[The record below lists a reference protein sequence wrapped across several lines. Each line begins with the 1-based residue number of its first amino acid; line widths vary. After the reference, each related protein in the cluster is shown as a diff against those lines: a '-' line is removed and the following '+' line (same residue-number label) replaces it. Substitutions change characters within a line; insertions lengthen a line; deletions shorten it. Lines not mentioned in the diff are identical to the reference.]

1 MEVIE
6 DVKKSSPSRPTAR
19 SSSFDCD
26 PSAIDALLGVVS
38 KSGIKAN
45 SRLKTTSVM
54 QPLSG
59 LSGRLSQ
66 RESDFT
72 LPPGGSSEARGGY
85 DPFCR
90 SPKLR
95 IDMPEAPAKQES
107 RDTKDSRWG
116 PPCYTDS
123 RWGPPCYTEQ
133 LLRLLDRQQAWYDAQ
148 QQAARAAEQ
157 LLSLCEHHQQQW
169 LQANPQNQPAPL
181 PTQPAPL
188 PTQPASL
195 QT

>member
-6 DVKKSSPSRPTAR
+6 DVKKSSPSRATAR

-38 KSGIKAN
+38 KSGIK
-45 SRLKTTSVM
+45 
-54 QPLSG
+54 
-59 LSGRLSQ
+59 
-66 RESDFT
+66 
-72 LPPGGSSEARGGY
+72 
-85 DPFCR
+85 
-90 SPKLR
+90 LR
-95 IDMPEAPAKQES
+95 IDMPEAAAKQES
-107 RDTKDSRWG
+107 RETKDSRWG
-116 PPCYTDS
+116 PPCYTES
-123 RWGPPCYTEQ
+123 RWGPPCHTDR